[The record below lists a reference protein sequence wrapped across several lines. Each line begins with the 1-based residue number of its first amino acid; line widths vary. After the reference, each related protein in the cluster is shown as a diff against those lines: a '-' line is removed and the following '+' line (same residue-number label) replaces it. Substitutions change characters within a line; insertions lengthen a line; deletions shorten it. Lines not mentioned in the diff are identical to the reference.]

1 MSTSALTT
9 LSQQQ
14 ISSLEQS
21 RQTQLQ
27 QPIQNW
33 QNQIKT
39 DQTQLSSWG
48 KISGA
53 VSSLNSAVS
62 SIANPSSFND
72 RSATSSNQSVATATV
87 TQSATPGQYNLTH
100 VKQAQTQEL
109 YSTTYANGS
118 TAVGSGS
125 GSLTFSFAGGSSE
138 TVSVSSGNTT
148 LNGIAQAI
156 NQKTGGQVSASVVG
170 GSTGQRLVLTGDKTG
185 SQQSFTVSGTGAL
198 SGLSYGSTGSGTMT
212 QARAARN
219 ATLNVNGV
227 PISSQSNTLTG
238 AIPNG
243 SVTLAGSGST
253 SVSVSVDPSKL
264 SSGVSSVIK
273 KLNSAVSA
281 IGKATAFQ
289 QGSGSSSS
297 KAGPLLGDYSATSL
311 STKLVN
317 AVSGLSNG
325 TLSARD
331 IGITT
336 NKDGSVSF
344 DSTKFAAAFQ
354 SNPSAVNSLV
364 SQLHDQLSSITQA
377 AIGTAGQGGFI
388 AAQQKSI
395 NQGISNLN
403 SEINQQNQFVNQQ
416 MQIYTKQFG
425 NLQGTQN
432 NLKVQNSYLSLLNGS
447 GSSNGG

>member
-1 MSTSALTT
+1 MSTSALST

-33 QNQIKT
+33 KSQIQT
-39 DQTQLSSWG
+39 DQTQLSAWG

-53 VSSLNSAVS
+53 LSSLNTAVS
-62 SIANPSSFND
+62 SIKNPSSFND
-72 RSATSSNQSVATATV
+72 RGATSSAKNVATATV
-87 TQSATPGQYNLTH
+87 TKSASPGQYDLTN

-109 YSTTYANGS
+109 YSSTYASGS
-118 TAVGSGS
+118 ASIGSGS

-138 TVSVSSGNTT
+138 TVSVSAGNNT

-156 NQKTGGQVSASVVG
+156 NQKTGGQVSASIVG
-170 GSTGQRLVLTGDKTG
+170 GSTGQRLVLTGNATG
-185 SQQSFTVSGTGAL
+185 SQQSFTISGTGAL
-198 SGLSYGSTGSGTMT
+198 SGLSYGSSTSTMT

-227 PISSQSNTLTG
+227 PVTSQSNTLTG

-243 SVTLAGSGST
+243 TVTVAGSGST
-253 SVSVSVDPSKL
+253 SIGVSVDPSKL
-264 SSGVSSVIK
+264 SSGVASVIK

-281 IGKATAFQ
+281 ISKATAFQ
-289 QGSGSSSS
+289 KGSGSSSS

-311 STKLVN
+311 SSKLVN

-325 TLSARD
+325 TLSGRD

-336 NKDGSVSF
+336 NKDGTISF
-344 DSTKFAAAFQ
+344 DSTQFASAFQ
-354 SNPSAVNSLV
+354 SNPSAVNDLV
-364 SQLHDQLSSITQA
+364 SQLHDQMSSITQG
-377 AIGTAGQGGFI
+377 AIGATGQGGFI

-395 NQGISNLN
+395 NQSISNLN
-403 SEINQQNQFVNQQ
+403 SEISQQNQFVNQE
-416 MQIYTKQFG
+416 MQIYTQQFG
-425 NLQGTQN
+425 TMQSKQNSLQ
-432 NLKVQNSYLSLLNGS
+432 VQNSYLSLLNGS